1 MLTLIKRN
9 VRLFFRNKV
18 NFLLSL
24 LAIFIVVI
32 LEMVFLGNNW
42 GGSAMQELP
51 GIDAL
56 QYSWLAAGILAIA
69 TVTIPLGVFYIIVE
83 DRVKKINK
91 GFYASPLKKS
101 SLVSGYVFAA
111 VIVTIIASLVATVL
125 LSILILVQGGTLLS
139 PLAYLQILGIISLS
153 SLAGT
158 AMMFFIT
165 SLIKNHA
172 IYTTTAMIIG
182 TLVGF
187 LVGIYIPLG
196 TLGEGVQRVM
206 MLFPPSHAAL
216 LFRQVLTDSPIQ
228 TTFEG
233 LPYEASAEFME
244 RMGITYSFDSFEA
257 TPLISML
264 ILAGTALV
272 FYGLSMLNMRRL
284 SKR

>member
-1 MLTLIKRN
+1 MFTLIKRN
-9 VRLFFRNKV
+9 VKLFFRNKF

-24 LAIFIVVI
+24 LAIFMVVI
-32 LEMVFLGNNW
+32 LEMVFLGSNW

-56 QYSWLAAGILAIA
+56 QYSWLAAGILAIT
-69 TVTIPLGVFYIIVE
+69 TVTVPLGVFYIIVE
-83 DRVKKINK
+83 DKVKKINK
-91 GFYASPLKKS
+91 GFYASPLEKA
-101 SLVSGYVFAA
+101 SLAGGYVFAA
-111 VIVTIIASLVATVL
+111 VIATIIVSLVATIL
-125 LSILILVQGGTLLS
+125 LSILILIQGGVLLS
-139 PLAYLQILGIISLS
+139 PFAYLQILGIISLA

-165 SLIKNHA
+165 SFIKNHA
-172 IYTTTAMIIG
+172 VYTTTAMIIG

-187 LVGIYIPLG
+187 LIGIYIPLG
-196 TLGEGVQRVM
+196 TLSEGVQRVM

-216 LFRQVLTDSPIQ
+216 LFRQVLTDAPIQ

-233 LPYEASAEFME
+233 LPDQASATFME
-244 RMGITYSFDSFEA
+244 RMGITYSFDGFEA
-257 TPLISML
+257 TPLVSVS

-284 SKR
+284 SKK